1 MLIDWF
7 TVGAQAINFILLVWL
22 LKHFLYKPILNA
34 LETRE
39 KRIATELAQAG
50 ETKTEAQKLQAEY
63 KLKNEQFDQQRAELL
78 NKASQEV
85 SAERQRLLGEATA
98 AGIVLAA
105 ERRRTLLRDVQSLNE
120 TIRSHTQQQVFAIT
134 RKALTELA
142 AASLEE
148 RIAEVFIRRLRA
160 LGGNAKSVLA
170 DAIRTATEPA
180 LVCSAFDLPAVQRA
194 AFQNALNETFSAD
207 VHLRFETAPDLISG
221 VELSAGGQKIAWSIA
236 DYLTSMQR
244 SIEDLVPDK
253 GQPVTPASPEP
264 TKVAVAPKRPVAE
277 ASVS

>member
-50 ETKTEAQKLQAEY
+50 ETKTEAKKLQAEY
-63 KLKNEQFDQQRAELL
+63 KLKNEQFDQQRADLL

-170 DAIRTATEPA
+170 DAIRAATEPA
-180 LVCSAFDLPAVQRA
+180 LVRSAFDLPAVQRA